1 MLWNICSPICYEI
14 FAFLSDLLNCTLVIE
29 AALIAMEWFHTF
41 TTTSILWTLIVVRI
55 VTLIRSLVP
64 WNCIFYWKHLSAVL
78 MKWPQLKYIY
88 IYIAFYNKRVFLE
101 TVSQI
106 GPKVM
111 MYNQNTVYI
120 LGLNFFKD
128 FWYDWKRWEAVESQR
143 VPVNCQWVNTRCFGI
158 WLVKITVMKLMILC
172 FYMSHT
178 CFRVNLNS
186 AVAWTSC

>member
-1 MLWNICSPICYEI
+1 MNVDRSAYRHIDKITSPMKLH
-14 FAFLSDLLNCTLVIE
+14 FLLKAFISCFNEMT
-29 AALIAMEWFHTF
+29 
-41 TTTSILWTLIVVRI
+41 
-55 VTLIRSLVP
+55 
-64 WNCIFYWKHLSAVL
+64 AV
-78 MKWPQLKYIY
+78 KIYIY

-143 VPVNCQWVNTRCFGI
+143 LPVNCQ
-158 WLVKITVMKLMILC
+158 
-172 FYMSHT
+172 
-178 CFRVNLNS
+178 
-186 AVAWTSC
+186 